1 MAAQPD
7 PRTRPRRP
15 FGVAVLAALAIFN
28 VVWSFAGIAGFA
40 PAQAG
45 NAVALVGVAPYLLP
59 VLVGF
64 SVAALLAAAGLWL
77 LRPWGWVL
85 MMLVVGTSLGF
96 QLVMYWVGEFNPVR
110 LLIWTVAAFYLNQRE
125 VRAIFQR
132 RPTSPMTVP
141 GP

>member
-64 SVAALLAAAGLWL
+64 SAAALLAAAGLWL

-125 VRAIFQR
+125 VRAIFQG

>member
-15 FGVAVLAALAIFN
+15 FGVAVLAGLAIFN
-28 VVWSFAGIAGFA
+28 VVWSFAGIAGFG

-45 NAVALVGVAPYLLP
+45 NVVGIVGANPYLLP
-59 VLVGF
+59 VIVAF
-64 SVAALLAAAGLWL
+64 AAAALLAAAGLWF

-96 QLVMYWVGEFNPVR
+96 QLVMYWAGDFNPVR

-132 RPTSPMTVP
+132 RPATPIAIP
-141 GP
+141 DA

>member
-64 SVAALLAAAGLWL
+64 SAAALLAAAGLWL

>member
-7 PRTRPRRP
+7 PRSRPRRP
-15 FGVAVLAALAIFN
+15 FGVAVLAGLAIFN
-28 VVWSFAGIAGFA
+28 IVWSFAGIAGFG
-40 PAQAG
+40 PAEAG
-45 NAVALVGVAPYLLP
+45 NAVALVGAAPYLLP
-59 VLVGF
+59 LLVAF
-64 SVAALLAAAGLWL
+64 SGAALLAAVGLWF

-96 QLVMYWVGEFNPVR
+96 QLVMYWAGDFNPVR

-132 RPTSPMTVP
+132 RPTPPTMAP
-141 GP
+141 GA